1 MTREG
6 GTGGGWDEVAAA
18 NAEGGTLVVDE
29 IGSFSDRGSVGT
41 SSEGGSD
48 GVRGVGSVS
57 GEVTGGASLEAFVSI
72 FG

>member
-6 GTGGGWDEVAAA
+6 GTGGRWDEVAAA
-18 NAEGGTLVVDE
+18 DLEGGTLVVDK
-29 IGSFSDRGSVGT
+29 IDFLSDRGSVGT

-57 GEVTGGASLEAFVSI
+57 GEVTGGA
-72 FG
+72 

>member
-6 GTGGGWDEVAAA
+6 GTLGGWDEVAASDS
-18 NAEGGTLVVDE
+18 EGGTLVVDK
-29 IGSFSDRGSVGT
+29 IGSSSDRGSVGI

-57 GEVTGGASLEAFVSI
+57 GEGIGGAGEAFVST

>member
-6 GTGGGWDEVAAA
+6 GPGGGWDEVAAA
-18 NAEGGTLVVDE
+18 DSEGGTLVVDE

-41 SSEGGSD
+41 SSEGGFD

-57 GEVTGGASLEAFVSI
+57 GEVTGEA
-72 FG
+72 

>member
-6 GTGGGWDEVAAA
+6 GTLGGWDEVAAA
-18 NAEGGTLVVDE
+18 DSEGETFVVDK
-29 IGSFSDRGSVGT
+29 IGSFSGRGSVGT

-57 GEVTGGASLEAFVSI
+57 GEVSGGA
-72 FG
+72 